1 MLRKRRKKVDQR
13 RDRSWRACL
22 TEAPERRTNWNRLCV
37 MEGLVPRKCQRP
49 DSQGRSDKKGEKVLK
64 GRYEHRRE
72 DASVCEVC
80 RLRVLWSGS
89 CRNPAGMSLV
99 TVSAEATTVASF

>member
-1 MLRKRRKKVDQR
+1 
-13 RDRSWRACL
+13 
-22 TEAPERRTNWNRLCV
+22 
-37 MEGLVPRKCQRP
+37 MESLVPRKCQRP

-72 DASVCEVC
+72 DASVCEVVC
-80 RLRVLWSGS
+80 RLRVLGSGS
-89 CRNPAGMSLV
+89 CRNPAGISLI